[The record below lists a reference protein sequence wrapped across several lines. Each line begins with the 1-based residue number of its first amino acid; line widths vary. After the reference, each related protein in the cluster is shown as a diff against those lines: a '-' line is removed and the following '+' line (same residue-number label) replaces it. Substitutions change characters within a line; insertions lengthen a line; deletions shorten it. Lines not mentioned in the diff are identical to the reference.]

1 MFGSGMHRVL
11 IVEDDETVRGFL
23 CRALERGGYEP
34 VAVRTGEEAL
44 AVVRDS
50 TGVDAALIDG
60 ILPDMHGVR
69 LADAVLDDPAGAE
82 VPICFVTGAIRDRW
96 PGVAGVGAL
105 GKPFRINDLNET
117 VADMLAWRAA
127 GGSPIEERR
136 ASLRR
141 LEQGFLVGP

>member
-1 MFGSGMHRVL
+1 MPRVL

-34 VAVRTGEEAL
+34 VAMRTGEEAL
-44 AVVRDS
+44 AVLRDAH
-50 TGVDAALIDG
+50 GVDAALIDG

-69 LADAVLDDPAGAE
+69 LAEAVLSDPAGVE

-96 PGVAGVGAL
+96 PADAGVGAL
-105 GKPFRINDLNET
+105 GKPFRINDLNDT
-117 VADMLAWRAA
+117 VADMLAWRSA

>member
-1 MFGSGMHRVL
+1 MFGSGMPRVL

-44 AVVRDS
+44 AVVRAS

-69 LADAVLDDPAGAE
+69 LAEALLDDPAGADL
-82 VPICFVTGAIRDRW
+82 PICFVTGAIRDRW
-96 PGVAGVGAL
+96 PAEAGVGAL

-117 VADMLAWRAA
+117 VAGMLAWSAA
-127 GGSPIEERR
+127 GGSPNDARR